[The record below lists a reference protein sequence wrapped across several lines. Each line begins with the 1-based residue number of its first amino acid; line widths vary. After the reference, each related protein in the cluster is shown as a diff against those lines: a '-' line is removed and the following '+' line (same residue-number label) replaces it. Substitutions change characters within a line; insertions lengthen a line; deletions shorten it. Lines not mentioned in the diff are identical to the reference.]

1 MPKKT
6 VTRKFMVR
14 KTEQE
19 RRREMLARQ
28 KRVSTK
34 ALAERRKTMRESTE
48 EGRRQIVVDTW
59 LAEHRPHEIK
69 DKVDAPLSPGQARC
83 VVFLQCIPYPDP
95 DEYWWDPD
103 TYVLRLTIVEG
114 SRDPEGKYVESERRV
129 VLGDYTGHPGTLDA
143 PDWARLPAGRTMV
156 FRDSTAEVLDFLR
169 RIGKS
174 PGQVHP
180 AVGAQHALPGPQAT
194 GVSSTSGQP

>member
-6 VTRKFMVR
+6 VTRKFVVR
-14 KTEQE
+14 KTDQE

-28 KRVSTK
+28 MRVSTK
-34 ALAERRKTMRESTE
+34 AEAERRKKLRESTE
-48 EGRRQIVVDTW
+48 GGRRQIIVDTW

-69 DKVDAPLSPGQARC
+69 GGIDAPLSPGQARC

-114 SRDPEGKYVESERRV
+114 SRDPEGNYIESERRV
-129 VLGDYTGHPGTLDA
+129 VLGDYIGHPDTLYA
-143 PDWARLPAGRTMV
+143 PDWASLPAGRTMV
-156 FRDSTAEVLDFLR
+156 FRDSTAEVLKFLR
-169 RIGKS
+169 SIGKS
-174 PGQVHP
+174 PGQAHP
-180 AVGAQHALPGPQAT
+180 AAGAQHALPGPQAT
-194 GVSSTSGQP
+194 GASASSGQP